1 MSGFL
6 AVLEP
11 PPVAPHLSGACGD
24 LALAGLCEQGR
35 QLAVWFSNRVESLA
49 GGVGRQQEQLH
60 GIVETVRRMSASA
73 QRLERQTN
81 GFGPLKGE
89 NGSGKQGNT

>member
-11 PPVAPHLSGACGD
+11 PPVAPHLSDACAD

-35 QLAVWFSNRVESLA
+35 QLAVWFANRMESLA
-49 GGVGRQQEQLH
+49 GGLGRQQELLH
-60 GIVETVRRMSASA
+60 GIAEAARHMSASA
-73 QRLERQTN
+73 ERLARLTN
-81 GFGPLKGE
+81 RFGPPKGE
-89 NGSGKQGNT
+89 NGSGK